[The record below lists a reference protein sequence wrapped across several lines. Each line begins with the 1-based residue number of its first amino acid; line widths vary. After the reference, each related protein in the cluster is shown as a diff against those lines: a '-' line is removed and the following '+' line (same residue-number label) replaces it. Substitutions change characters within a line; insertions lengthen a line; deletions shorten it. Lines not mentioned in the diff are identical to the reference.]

1 MCKDLRMRRLFI
13 VRKDLNMSPGKLAA
27 QIGHCA
33 EYYWLGIMTEYM
45 SFQERTNDYILTD
58 LTIPR
63 DIVERYMEGSVTKTI
78 LRAKNLNHLLKAK
91 TYAEELG
98 LEEGKDY
105 GFVNDSCLTELT
117 PDEGM
122 ETCTT
127 CFWTRPL
134 ASETAWE
141 ISKNYHL
148 Y

>member
-33 EYYWLGIMTEYM
+33 EYYWLGTMEDYLRYREETGCYDLSDL
-45 SFQERTNDYILTD
+45 SF
-58 LTIPR
+58 PK
-63 DIVERYMEGSVTKTI
+63 DIVERYMKGSVTKTV

-91 TYAEELG
+91 TYAEALG
-98 LEEGKDY
+98 LEEGKDF

-117 PDEGM
+117 PDEGK